1 VLVSGFEPVTREEL
15 TDEKLVAGEL
25 RALRTEMRSWFQTLI
40 SRLDRYEER
49 ITSLELHRVDANERL
64 NRHEYRITAI
74 EAVTTRKDKP

>member
-1 VLVSGFEPVTREEL
+1 VLVSDYVPITPADV

-40 SRLDRYEER
+40 GRLDRYEER

-74 EAVTTRKDKP
+74 EAVTTRKEKP